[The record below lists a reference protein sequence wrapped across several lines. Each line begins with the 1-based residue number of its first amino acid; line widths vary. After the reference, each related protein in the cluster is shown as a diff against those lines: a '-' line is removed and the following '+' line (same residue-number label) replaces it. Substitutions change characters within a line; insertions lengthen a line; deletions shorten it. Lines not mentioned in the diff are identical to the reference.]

1 MHIFDLTEVAQFETN
16 MADISNINLNYAM
29 NGYLLLNE
37 DETMFYD
44 TLYTNWHWR
53 MSTQQSKHQFTICF
67 FIVPEY

>member
-16 MADISNINLNYAM
+16 MADISDINLNYAM

-44 TLYTNWHWR
+44 TLYTN
-53 MSTQQSKHQFTICF
+53 
-67 FIVPEY
+67 